1 MNLRAAPACYPET
14 FVHRHLT
21 SLLTVLAIMGVA
33 LGTHVLRTSAHEARQ
48 AAQRYEAV
56 YYLPPPDALRWF
68 SLGYD
73 EALADLIWMRALVY
87 FGQEFEHN
95 GNVDHVFNYAEAM
108 VALDPHFPAVYRW
121 VGVAGLY
128 RPQAVTPEDIRRSIE
143 FMKRGQR
150 LYPQDGELAWDIG
163 AALVYELVPYL
174 EAEEAD
180 LVREEGAPYLMTA
193 VRLGAAPEWAALS
206 NAANLVRVGQN
217 EQAARHL
224 EEMYASTRDPVVQRQ
239 IAERIRALRSQAEAD
254 AFMAA
259 MEEFDAE
266 RRRDFPYLPAGLYL
280 LVGERPPE
288 DLQAPIRMGLPAAL
302 AQRSP

>member
-1 MNLRAAPACYPET
+1 M
-14 FVHRHLT
+14 HRHLT
-21 SLLTVLAIMGVA
+21 TLGTVLAIGVVA
-33 LGTHVLRTSAHEARQ
+33 VGTHTLRTSSHEARQ

-56 YYLPPPDALRWF
+56 YYLPPADALRWF

-87 FGQEFEHN
+87 FGQEFEHH
-95 GNVDHVFNYAEAM
+95 GNVEHVFGYAEAM
-108 VALDPHFPAVYRW
+108 VALDPRFLAVYRW

-128 RPQAVTPEDIRRSIE
+128 RPEEVTPRDIRRSID

-150 LYPQDGELAWDIG
+150 LFPEDGELAWDLG

-174 EAEEAD
+174 DEEAAR
-180 LVREEGAPYLMTA
+180 LARAEGSPYLMTA

-224 EEMYASTRDPVVQRQ
+224 EEMYASTRDPTVRAQ
-239 IAERIRALRSQAEAD
+239 IASRIRELRTQAEAD

-259 MEEFDAE
+259 MEELE
-266 RRRDFPYLPAGLYL
+266 TLRRRDFPYLPAGLYL

-288 DLQAPIRMGLPAAL
+288 DLETPISVGLPTSLAAEG
-302 AQRSP
+302 SP